1 MSKVN
6 LKYVFYFL
14 VISLSAYLLVNT
26 LILNS
31 SNKIEDFSVIR
42 PINVQNSSIRGDIS
56 NTPPAS
62 FNYELSAVRLG
73 DENTSVIVKK
83 GGKEYVVQINEL
95 LENKYKLIQVD
106 KSVIIFEFQGKKFTI
121 NNRFSMNNFFKKS
134 LLVTTLCAFFI
145 VHAQETFI
153 LNYEDV
159 DIKKVTQDIANFSK
173 KTIILD
179 PRVKGKVT
187 IFSNSL
193 LSSDEVWDVYLR
205 TIQVNGFSALN
216 DENFVRIVPE
226 NEATRDQNSGE
237 SGGEFITRVIELKN
251 RSSVELL
258 PLIKPIAGRQANVS
272 SIASINSLLIVDRKS
287 NVERIT
293 EVVKSLDEDNT
304 ASVTIVDLK
313 NLSSVEAVRIL
324 EKLKSQN
331 NPTINNFAAI
341 SFSASNSV
349 IVSANS
355 ITTNII
361 KETLQQLD
369 ADAIS
374 EGSVAVIYLKYANAE
389 EVAGIVS
396 SIASRFISSESEKP
410 IVTYHAPT
418 NSVVV
423 SSDESNI
430 ATIKNLISKL
440 DIRRAQVLV
449 EAIVVELSETA
460 ARSLG
465 VETIFAGAEDGEIP
479 IGITRFQNG
488 TGPDLLGLTGSA
500 IESGDNA
507 NFSNIAANSLLNSQ
521 GIIAGIGRI
530 SEDDDSMIAIINAID
545 ADKNSNI
552 LTTTSLLAMD
562 NEEAS
567 TVIGQEIPIT
577 TGESLGSN
585 NTNPFRTTSREE
597 VGIKLSIKPQINE
610 GNSVILEIKQEV
622 SGVAGPL
629 TGTTDLITNKRTIET
644 TVLVDN
650 NQIIVLGG
658 LVDED
663 IQEDIQR
670 VPVLGSIPILG
681 KLFQSS
687 SESKVKKNLM
697 VFLRPKILV
706 DSESVSQIS
715 TEKYNFIKAEQ
726 LLKQQSKL
734 IDLTEDK

>member
-1 MSKVN
+1 M
-6 LKYVFYFL
+6 
-14 VISLSAYLLVNT
+14 
-26 LILNS
+26 NS
-31 SNKIEDFSVIR
+31 
-42 PINVQNSSIRGDIS
+42 
-56 NTPPAS
+56 
-62 FNYELSAVRLG
+62 
-73 DENTSVIVKK
+73 
-83 GGKEYVVQINEL
+83 
-95 LENKYKLIQVD
+95 
-106 KSVIIFEFQGKKFTI
+106 
-121 NNRFSMNNFFKKS
+121 FFKKS
-134 LLVTTLCAFFI
+134 LLVATLCTFI
-145 VHAQETFI
+145 VAHAQETFI

-216 DENFVRIVPE
+216 DENFIRIVPE

-331 NPTINNFAAI
+331 NPTINNFVAI

-374 EGSVAVIYLKYANAE
+374 EGSVAVIYLKYADAE

>member
-1 MSKVN
+1 M
-6 LKYVFYFL
+6 
-14 VISLSAYLLVNT
+14 
-26 LILNS
+26 NS
-31 SNKIEDFSVIR
+31 
-42 PINVQNSSIRGDIS
+42 
-56 NTPPAS
+56 
-62 FNYELSAVRLG
+62 
-73 DENTSVIVKK
+73 
-83 GGKEYVVQINEL
+83 
-95 LENKYKLIQVD
+95 
-106 KSVIIFEFQGKKFTI
+106 
-121 NNRFSMNNFFKKS
+121 FFKKS
-134 LLVTTLCAFFI
+134 LLMTTLCAFF
-145 VHAQETFI
+145 VVQAQETFI

-187 IFSNSL
+187 IFSNSS

-293 EVVKSLDEDNT
+293 EVVQSLDEDNT

-331 NPTINNFAAI
+331 NPTINNFVAI

-355 ITTNII
+355 ITTSII

-597 VGIKLSIKPQINE
+597 VGIKLSVKPQINE

-670 VPVLGSIPILG
+670 VPVLGSIPVLG

-726 LLKQQSKL
+726 LLKQQSNL
-734 IDLTEDK
+734 IDLTKDK

>member
-1 MSKVN
+1 
-6 LKYVFYFL
+6 
-14 VISLSAYLLVNT
+14 
-26 LILNS
+26 
-31 SNKIEDFSVIR
+31 
-42 PINVQNSSIRGDIS
+42 
-56 NTPPAS
+56 
-62 FNYELSAVRLG
+62 
-73 DENTSVIVKK
+73 
-83 GGKEYVVQINEL
+83 
-95 LENKYKLIQVD
+95 
-106 KSVIIFEFQGKKFTI
+106 
-121 NNRFSMNNFFKKS
+121 MNNFFKKS

-304 ASVTIVDLK
+304 ASVIIVDLK

-331 NPTINNFAAI
+331 NPTINNFVAI

-396 SIASRFISSESEKP
+396 SIATRFISSESEKP

>member
-1 MSKVN
+1 
-6 LKYVFYFL
+6 
-14 VISLSAYLLVNT
+14 
-26 LILNS
+26 
-31 SNKIEDFSVIR
+31 
-42 PINVQNSSIRGDIS
+42 
-56 NTPPAS
+56 
-62 FNYELSAVRLG
+62 
-73 DENTSVIVKK
+73 
-83 GGKEYVVQINEL
+83 
-95 LENKYKLIQVD
+95 
-106 KSVIIFEFQGKKFTI
+106 
-121 NNRFSMNNFFKKS
+121 MNNFFKKS

-226 NEATRDQNSGE
+226 NEATRDQDSGE

-331 NPTINNFAAI
+331 NPTINNFVAI